1 MSDVVL
7 MLEQARFGLRGGF
20 RNTRAVIFTIIF
32 PIVLLVL
39 FNSVFSGKNG
49 TTKFHGVRVDFAS
62 YFTPGIVAYSIMLT
76 GFSGLLIALT
86 TNRERGLLKRYR
98 GTPMPSWVFLGGQIL
113 QSVVMVLIMAIV
125 LIVIGSVAYDVHLRS
140 GAIGAL
146 AIYLVLGT
154 ATMCA
159 LGIALTRV
167 TTTADAAS
175 AVGPFVTVILGF
187 VSGVFIPVNSLP
199 NWLEDLGRIFPLAH
213 LAEGLQ
219 RCFSPSATGNV
230 LDGSNVAV
238 LAAWGVAGL
247 LIAVRTFRWD
257 PQGAGT

>member
-1 MSDVVL
+1 MSDLAL
-7 MLEQARFGLRGGF
+7 MARQASFGLRGGF
-20 RNTRAVIFTIIF
+20 RNVRAVVFTIVF
-32 PIVLLVL
+32 PVVLLVL

-49 TTKFHGVRVDFAS
+49 TTTFQGSQVDFAD

-98 GTPMPSWVFLGGQIL
+98 GTPMPPWVFLGGQIL
-113 QSVVMVLIMAIV
+113 QSVVMVLIMAVV
-125 LIVIGSVAYDVHLRS
+125 LIVIGAIAYDVHVQS
-140 GAIGAL
+140 DAFGAL
-146 AIYLVLGT
+146 AVYLVVGT

-167 TTTADAAS
+167 TTTADSAS
-175 AVGPFVTVILGF
+175 AVGPFATVILGF
-187 VSGVFIPVNSLP
+187 VSGVFISVENLP
-199 NWLEDLGRIFPLAH
+199 TWLADIGRVFPLAH

-219 RCFSPSATGNV
+219 RCFSPGTSGSGI
-230 LDGSNVAV
+230 DGTNLAV
-238 LAAWGVAGL
+238 LALWGVAGL
-247 LIAVRTFRWD
+247 ALAVRTFRWD

>member
-1 MSDVVL
+1 VSDVVL
-7 MLEQARFGLRGGF
+7 MVEQARFGLRGGF
-20 RNTRAVIFTIIF
+20 RNTRAVVFTIVF
-32 PIVLLVL
+32 PVVLLVL

-49 TTKFHGVRVDFAS
+49 TTKFHGARVDFAS

-98 GTPMPSWVFLGGQIL
+98 GTPMPPWVFLGGQIL
-113 QSVVMVLIMAIV
+113 QTVVMVLIMAV
-125 LIVIGSVAYDVHLRS
+125 LLIAIGAIAYDVHLQD
-140 GAIGAL
+140 GNIGAL
-146 AIYLVLGT
+146 AVYLVLGT
-154 ATMCA
+154 ATMCS
-159 LGIALTRV
+159 LGLALTRV

-187 VSGVFIPVNSLP
+187 ISGVFIPVADLP
-199 NWLEDLGRIFPLAH
+199 NWLADLGRVFPLAH

-219 RCFSPSATGNV
+219 RCFSSTTTGSA
-230 LDGSNVAV
+230 LDGTNVAV
-238 LAAWGVAGL
+238 LAAWGVAAL
-247 LIAVRTFRWD
+247 AVAIRTFRWE

>member
-1 MSDVVL
+1 M
-7 MLEQARFGLRGGF
+7 
-20 RNTRAVIFTIIF
+20 RAVVFTIVF

-39 FNSVFSGKNG
+39 FNSVFSGKHG
-49 TTKFHGVRVDFAS
+49 TTKFEGARIDFAS

-98 GTPMPSWVFLGGQIL
+98 GTPMPPWVFLGGQIL
-113 QSVVMVLIMAIV
+113 QSVAMVLIMAV
-125 LIVIGSVAYDVHLRS
+125 GLIAIGAIAYDVHVRS
-140 GAIGAL
+140 EAIGAL
-146 AIYLVLGT
+146 VVYLVLGT
-154 ATMCA
+154 ATMCS

-187 VSGVFIPVNSLP
+187 VSGVFISTDNLP
-199 NWLEDLGRIFPLAH
+199 SWLADLGRVFPLAH

-219 RCFSPSATGNV
+219 RCFSPASTGSA
-230 LDGSNVAV
+230 LDGANVAV

-247 LIAVRTFRWD
+247 AVAVRTFRWD